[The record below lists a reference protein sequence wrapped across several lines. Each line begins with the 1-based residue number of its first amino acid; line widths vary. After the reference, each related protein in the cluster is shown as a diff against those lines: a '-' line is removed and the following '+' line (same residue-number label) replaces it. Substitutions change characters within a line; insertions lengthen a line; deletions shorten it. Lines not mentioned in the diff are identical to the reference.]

1 MDESNNMS
9 TPLRQLITIALPL
22 PGRAD
27 LENRYRKVVDAYEKA
42 LHEMQRRLLRDLKR
56 LEISPTV
63 KYRVKSFQSYYEKLL
78 RRARKTQNGET
89 CIEITDL
96 LGIRIV
102 CPFIEDLSLVEERI
116 RAIFNVTEVE
126 RKGAEFSFKEFGYE
140 STHYLVTVPQDIV
153 ESVHVNAGLVCE
165 VQLRTILQDAWA
177 EVEHE
182 LVYKSEFTPF
192 DEPLRRKLA
201 ALNANLSL
209 ADMIFQEIR
218 EYQRRLHTEL
228 EKRRDSFWTK
238 IRAVDSEQLHPP
250 QSGPSADVRFSELTG
265 TGTIDELLLKGL
277 LAHNDGSF
285 VTAIEHYDRILGM
298 TPRPAIQAVVHIH
311 RGMAHFGLSHYDRAV
326 ADFSR
331 TLELEPENFKAYY
344 YRAVVHKI
352 HERYSDA
359 VRDFSACLDLDP
371 YQYDALLG
379 RAQVLDALG
388 RADDALAD
396 CSLALK
402 IAPESP
408 EACALRDKIASR
420 GTP

>member
-1 MDESNNMS
+1 MDEPKNMS
-9 TPLRQLITIALPL
+9 APLRHLITVALPL
-22 PGRAD
+22 PGRAI
-27 LENRYRKVVDAYEKA
+27 LEEQYRGVADAYEKA
-42 LHEMQRRLLRDLKR
+42 LHEMQRRLLRDFKK

-78 RRARKTQNGET
+78 RRARKARNGET

-102 CPFIEDLSLVEERI
+102 CPFIEDLSLVEERV
-116 RAIFNVTEVE
+116 RAVFDVTEVE

-140 STHYLVTVPQDIV
+140 STHYLVAVPQDIV
-153 ESVHVNAGLVCE
+153 ESIHLSTGLVCE

-218 EYQRRLHTEL
+218 EYQRRLKAEL

-238 IRAVDSEQLHPP
+238 IRAADSETLHV
-250 QSGPSADVRFSELTG
+250 QEAESSAERFTELTG
-265 TGTIDELLLKGL
+265 AGTIDELLLKAL
-277 LAHNDGSF
+277 LAHNGEDF
-285 VTAIEHYDRILGM
+285 VTAIEQYDRILRM
-298 TPRPAIQAVVHIH
+298 DPRPAIQAVVHIH
-311 RGMAHFGLSHYDRAV
+311 RGMAHFGLSQYDRAV
-326 ADFSR
+326 DDFSR

-352 HERYSDA
+352 HERYADA

-371 YQYDALLG
+371 YQYDALIG
-379 RAQVLDALG
+379 RAQVLVSVGRAEDALT
-388 RADDALAD
+388 D
-396 CSLALK
+396 CTLALK
-402 IAPESP
+402 IEPESP
-408 EACALRDKIASR
+408 DARSLRDRIVAR
-420 GTP
+420 GAQ